1 MRLGA
6 LLLRRNDGFSGRPAA
21 GVLQL
26 WRNGAQ
32 IAVIGE
38 RADGS
43 FRQKNKKRPTRNTA
57 MAGPAAFTLLAF
69 IGSIGA
75 LLGVYGATGAAPR
88 PPETRYPLMG

>member
-1 MRLGA
+1 
-6 LLLRRNDGFSGRPAA
+6 
-21 GVLQL
+21 
-26 WRNGAQ
+26 
-32 IAVIGE
+32 
-38 RADGS
+38 
-43 FRQKNKKRPTRNTA
+43 